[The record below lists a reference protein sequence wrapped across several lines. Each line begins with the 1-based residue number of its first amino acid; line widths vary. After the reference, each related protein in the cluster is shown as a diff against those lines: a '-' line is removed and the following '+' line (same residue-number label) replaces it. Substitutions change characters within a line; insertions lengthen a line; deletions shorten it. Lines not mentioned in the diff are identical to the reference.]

1 MEGPHTMTPHYTDM
15 QLDALRELANIGSG
29 NAGTSLSA
37 MLGHPVDIS
46 VPAASALPLADAVE
60 AAGDPESLATGV
72 VLPIFGDIN
81 ATVLLLFPP
90 DDEET
95 LCNLL
100 GVPPH
105 TEDGRGALGEI
116 GNILGC
122 AYINS
127 LASMTGLE
135 IEPHPPET
143 VSDMVGAI
151 MATVLAVQA
160 DQTNLALVMDS
171 RLIVEGQECEL
182 TFLLL
187 PSLEGIG
194 ELLARLGLA

>member
-1 MEGPHTMTPHYTDM
+1 MNYTDM

-29 NAGTSLSA
+29 NAGTALSA

-60 AAGDPESLATGV
+60 AAGDPEAEATGV
-72 VLPIFGDIN
+72 VLPIFGDID
-81 ATVLLLFPP
+81 ATVMLLFPP
-90 DDEET
+90 ADEET

-122 AYINS
+122 SYINS
-127 LASMTGLE
+127 LAMMTGLE
-135 IEPHPPET
+135 IEPQPPQ
-143 VSDMVGAI
+143 VVADMVGAI
-151 MATVLAVQA
+151 MASVLASQA

-187 PSLEGIG
+187 PSANGID
-194 ELLARLGLA
+194 ELLRRLGLA

>member
-1 MEGPHTMTPHYTDM
+1 MTQYTDM

-29 NAGTSLSA
+29 NAGTALSG
-37 MLGHPVDIS
+37 MLGQPVDIS

-72 VLPIFGDIN
+72 VLPIFGDID

-90 DDEET
+90 QDEIT
-95 LCNLL
+95 LCTLL
-100 GVPPH
+100 GVEPG

-122 AYINS
+122 SYVNS
-127 LASMTGLE
+127 LATMTGLE
-135 IEPHPPET
+135 IEPRPPET
-143 VSDMVGAI
+143 VADMVGAI
-151 MATVLAVQA
+151 LASVLAVQA
-160 DQTNLALVMDS
+160 DRSNLALVMDS
-171 RLIVEGQECEL
+171 RLMVEGQECEL

-187 PSLEGIG
+187 PSLQGID
-194 ELLARLGLA
+194 ELLGRLGLS

>member
-1 MEGPHTMTPHYTDM
+1 
-15 QLDALRELANIGSG
+15 
-29 NAGTSLSA
+29 
-37 MLGHPVDIS
+37 
-46 VPAASALPLADAVE
+46 
-60 AAGDPESLATGV
+60 V

-90 DDEET
+90 DDEAT

-100 GVPPH
+100 GVPPG

-127 LASMTGLE
+127 LAGMTGLA

-143 VSDMVGAI
+143 VCDMVGAI

-187 PSLEGIG
+187 PSLEGID

>member
-1 MEGPHTMTPHYTDM
+1 MTNYTDM

-29 NAGTSLSA
+29 NAGTALSA
-37 MLGHPVDIS
+37 MLGQPVDIS

-60 AAGDPESLATGV
+60 AAGDPGCLATGV

-90 DDEET
+90 DDEAT

-100 GVPPH
+100 GVPPG
-105 TEDGRGALGEI
+105 TEEGRGALGEI

-122 AYINS
+122 SYINS
-127 LASMTGLE
+127 LAEMTGLA

-143 VSDMVGAI
+143 VADMVGAI
-151 MATVLAVQA
+151 MASVLAVQA

-187 PSLEGIG
+187 PSVEGID

>member
-1 MEGPHTMTPHYTDM
+1 MEGPHTMTPQYTDM

-29 NAGTSLSA
+29 NAGTALSA

-72 VLPIFGDIN
+72 VLPIWGDIN

-100 GVPPH
+100 GVPAG

-122 AYINS
+122 SYINS
-127 LASMTGLE
+127 LAEMTGLD

-143 VSDMVGAI
+143 VADMVGAI
-151 MATVLAVQA
+151 MATVLATQA

-171 RLIVEGQECEL
+171 RLNVEGQECEL

>member
-1 MEGPHTMTPHYTDM
+1 MTNYTDM

-29 NAGTSLSA
+29 NAGTALSA

-60 AAGDPESLATGV
+60 AAGDPEAEATGV
-72 VLPIFGDIN
+72 VLPIFGDID
-81 ATVLLLFPP
+81 ATVMLLFPP
-90 DDEET
+90 ADEET

-122 AYINS
+122 SYINS
-127 LASMTGLE
+127 LAMMTGLE
-135 IEPHPPET
+135 IEPQPPQ
-143 VSDMVGAI
+143 VVADMVGAI
-151 MATVLAVQA
+151 MATVLASQA
-160 DQTNLALVMDS
+160 DQTNLALIMDS

-187 PSLEGIG
+187 PSSNGID
-194 ELLARLGLA
+194 ELLRRLGLA